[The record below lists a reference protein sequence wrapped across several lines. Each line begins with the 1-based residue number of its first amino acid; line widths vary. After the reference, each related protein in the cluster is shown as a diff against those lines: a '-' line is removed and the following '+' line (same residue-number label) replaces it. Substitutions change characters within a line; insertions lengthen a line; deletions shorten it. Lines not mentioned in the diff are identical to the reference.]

1 VGGWGELQEKVLEG
15 VPQIPEGRYPPALTK
30 LIMEMFAVDP
40 KQRPSAVKIVQAPC
54 LKKCDTQR
62 EAVWVQ

>member
-1 VGGWGELQEKVLEG
+1 
-15 VPQIPEGRYPPALTK
+15 
-30 LIMEMFAVDP
+30 MEMFAVDP

-62 EAVWVQ
+62 EAVWVQTELKSTLRAGSIGS